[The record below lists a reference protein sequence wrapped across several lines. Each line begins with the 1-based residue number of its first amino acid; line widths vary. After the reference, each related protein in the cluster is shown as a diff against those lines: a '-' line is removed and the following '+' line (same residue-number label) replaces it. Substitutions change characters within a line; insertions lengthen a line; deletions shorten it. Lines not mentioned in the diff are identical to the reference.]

1 MSKGNID
8 GIINCQKKVIQRTA
22 AGERVVCECLRHVN
36 TMDGEIFNTVIQR
49 YIGDKKK
56 DAAKLMMYASKLG
69 VEKKARRVVGMAVKE
84 IKDM

>member
-1 MSKGNID
+1 MCIRD
-8 GIINCQKKVIQRTA
+8 R
-22 AGERVVCECLRHVN
+22 
-36 TMDGEIFNTVIQR
+36 DGEIFNTVIQR

-56 DAAKLMMYASKLG
+56 DAEKLMMYASKLG